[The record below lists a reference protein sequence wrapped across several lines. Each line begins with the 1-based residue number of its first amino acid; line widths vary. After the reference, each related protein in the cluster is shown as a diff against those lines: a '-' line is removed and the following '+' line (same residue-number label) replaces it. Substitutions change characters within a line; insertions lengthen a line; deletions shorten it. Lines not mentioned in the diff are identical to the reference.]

1 MTQQGQ
7 GIGVP
12 STATMA
18 QQGQGIGVPR
28 NKAMAHR
35 KLGIR
40 RQTIYI
46 QFYDIKNRQ
55 MQSENSMSNYLKS
68 RS

>member
-1 MTQQGQ
+1 MAQQRQ
-7 GIGVP
+7 GIGMPRNKAMV
-12 STATMA
+12 